1 MQAIKGLKMD
11 EIILVIIFIL
21 ILVFIVECVCF
32 FIKKK
37 RTAGSGLDKD
47 TGVVEIMPSTKDTKV
62 IQSSDKMM
70 SLIEKIEIANDSG
83 QILVLSN
90 IDSSSTLGTR
100 KFQEIA
106 VRGSAIG
113 MNLVQSAMP
122 VLTQAQTLT
131 QIAKT
136 APNGVFTATAP
147 LADLMR
153 YKDGTLG
160 SIVMKDGKM
169 AGHSGF
175 QEVTLSVTNPAA
187 VVGAGMQAMAM
198 ISGQYYMDKIS
209 KQLDGMEHGIEK
221 LIDFHHDANI
231 GKLRSIENQM
241 KEIIRKKYVDETDI
255 IALQMGIRDADSV
268 LMEYSTRLERLSKE
282 DTLIKVRIRELRSHL
297 SVAKEMKKLR
307 ANTKEHELYYSFQI
321 CLFASRLMLESK
333 KAEFATWMKNG
344 ETEKAIEVL
353 EAFRS
358 MRQQSFINN
367 AYAFLDDLYK
377 PISDKAES
385 LVERQWFA
393 SKTAK
398 GELESIEAERTEL
411 YGLIDLMAS
420 DSSEEEMIQSIID
433 DREILYL
440 PSGDGAKQRI
450 FISVRE

>member
-1 MQAIKGLKMD
+1 MD

-47 TGVVEIMPSTKDTKV
+47 TGVVKIMPSTKDTKV

-70 SLIEKIEIANDSG
+70 SLVEKIEIANDSG

-209 KQLDGMEHGIEK
+209 KQLDGME
-221 LIDFHHDANI
+221 
-231 GKLRSIENQM
+231 RSIENQM

-282 DTLIKVRIRELRSHL
+282 DTLIKVQIRELRSHL

>member
-11 EIILVIIFIL
+11 EIILVIIFIF

-70 SLIEKIEIANDSG
+70 SLVEKIEIANDSG

-209 KQLDGMEHGIEK
+209 KQLGRRCK
-221 LIDFHHDANI
+221 TANI
-231 GKLRSIENQM
+231 HISER
-241 KEIIRKKYVDETDI
+241 V
-255 IALQMGIRDADSV
+255 
-268 LMEYSTRLERLSKE
+268 STWR
-282 DTLIKVRIRELRSHL
+282 V
-297 SVAKEMKKLR
+297 
-307 ANTKEHELYYSFQI
+307 F
-321 CLFASRLMLESK
+321 
-333 KAEFATWMKNG
+333 
-344 ETEKAIEVL
+344 
-353 EAFRS
+353 
-358 MRQQSFINN
+358 
-367 AYAFLDDLYK
+367 FLW
-377 PISDKAES
+377 ITCI
-385 LVERQWFA
+385 V
-393 SKTAK
+393 
-398 GELESIEAERTEL
+398 
-411 YGLIDLMAS
+411 
-420 DSSEEEMIQSIID
+420 
-433 DREILYL
+433 
-440 PSGDGAKQRI
+440 
-450 FISVRE
+450 